1 MRKCFSKCLDKQKND
16 SQYSVKTSSNI
27 ESEPCEVKPR
37 SSHIV
42 DIPLSTS
49 SRSYLLT
56 ILEKSILFRK
66 VPKAAFQDLIKQ
78 FKLLVIEK
86 NKEIQKQDMK
96 LSALYTL
103 STGEASFLNNGKS
116 VGPCS
121 RSGFISELDFL
132 FDNKRRLS
140 VKTNTKCS
148 IWTIDRSFCVNL
160 FSEIPRMNIEN
171 LKLALTKSKLLK
183 GFPDLIKIEILKIA
197 FPLEFYDD
205 EFIISKSYET
215 GYFFIVF
222 SGKVELLYGNFEEVI
237 GPGDIFGDLT
247 FFMSGNDGVVARALG
262 KVEVFAVRTETFQE
276 AAGSD
281 YLSKFFRKI
290 LFNIMISD
298 EYAQDIPIHL
308 MKKLV
313 DSFKISEVPQGKV
326 AIVNSKVLSKKLI
339 IMIHGNIA
347 SATNCFKGQQLF
359 GFFNENHLKVGTGKY
374 ICQKNSIIAELSTS
388 DVGKI
393 TGCSYE
399 TYINE
404 VALQVEL
411 SKVPFFSLIDKKHLS
426 TLIKQAELKKYNK
439 GDWIYKE
446 KEQANS
452 FFCVTQGSVGIYEEN
467 DFLFRFDVSGVFG
480 ETCFKLNRRENSAQA
495 LNLVV
500 CYEFPKLELSMVMNE
515 FLSDFIEKSVY
526 YFRKLHYDNFILQP
540 PLMTVKSRE
549 YCISLSTQSPHK
561 YLVETINKSKVQ
573 NIDSFF
579 LIIDQKCAL
588 IQISHPSMLRFIR
601 TVSNPTHVLFIYEYL
616 EYTTL
621 DWFLGSPLDSLLSKF
636 IICSLC
642 NTLSYIHSKDI
653 LHRNICPLSIAI
665 DPFGWV
671 KLVAYKYIK
680 QCKDRSYTLLDTSAA
695 YKSKETLEGAGYLKA
710 SESWSLGVVLYEMLT
725 GTLPFGIGYRDSPVE
740 MTEKVINGKLIVPE
754 SVSIEDKEVILM
766 LMNENYKKRA
776 KCSEVLKLQ
785 WADGFKVFDG
795 NNGMAK
801 SPLRY
806 LKGGKFFVNSN
817 KFSWGRLSRK
827 NTNTNATK
835 VSEVCEE
842 LEWDEYF

>member
-1 MRKCFSKCLDKQKND
+1 MRKCFSKCFDKSRKD
-16 SQYSVKTSSNI
+16 SQYSIKTSSNI
-27 ESEPCEVKPR
+27 ESEPSEMKPR
-37 SSHIV
+37 SSQLV

-66 VPKAAFQDLIKQ
+66 VSKAALQDIIKQ

-96 LSALYTL
+96 LSALYTI
-103 STGEASFLNNGKS
+103 STGEASFLNNGKY
-116 VGPCS
+116 VGTCS
-121 RSGFISELDFL
+121 KSGFISELDFL

-140 VKTNTKCS
+140 VKTSSRCS
-148 IWTIDRSFCVNL
+148 IWTIDRSIFTTI
-160 FSEIPRMNIEN
+160 FSDIPRLYIEK
-171 LKLALTKSKLLK
+171 LKLALSKSKLLK
-183 GFPDLIKIEILKIA
+183 GFPDLVKIEILKIA
-197 FPLEFYDD
+197 FPLEFYED
-205 EFIISKSYET
+205 ELIISKSYET
-215 GYFFIVF
+215 GYFFIIS
-222 SGKVELLYGNFEEVI
+222 SGKVELIYENCEEVI
-237 GPGDIFGDLT
+237 GPGDAFGDLT

-290 LFNIMISD
+290 LFNVMTSD

-326 AIVNSKVLSKKLI
+326 AIANNKVLSKKLI
-339 IMIHGNIA
+339 ILIHGNIA
-347 SATNCFKGQQLF
+347 SATNCFKDQQLF

-374 ICQKNSIIAELSTS
+374 ICRRNSIIAEISTS

-411 SKVPFFSLIDKKHLS
+411 SKVPFFSLIDKKHLIS
-426 TLIKQAELKKYNK
+426 LIKKAELKKFNK

-446 KEQANS
+446 KELAGS
-452 FFCVTQGSVGIYEEN
+452 FFCVTQGSVGIYECN
-467 DFLFRFDVSGVFG
+467 DFLFRFDIGGLFG
-480 ETCFKLNRRENSAQA
+480 ETCLKLNRRDNSAQA

-500 CYEFPKLELSMVMNE
+500 CYEFPKIELSMVMNE

-526 YFRKLHYDNFILQP
+526 YFKKLYYDNFILQP
-540 PLMTVKSRE
+540 PLMTIKSRE
-549 YCISLSTQSPHK
+549 YCISTSTQGSYK
-561 YLVETINKSKVQ
+561 YLIEMINKSKVQ
-573 NIDSFF
+573 NTDSFF

-588 IQISHPSMLRFIR
+588 IQVSHPSMLRFIR

-621 DWFLGSPLDSLLSKF
+621 DWFMDSSFDAQFSKF

-642 NTLSYIHSKDI
+642 NTLSYLHSKDI
-653 LHRNICPLSIAI
+653 LHRNICPSSIAL
-665 DPFGWV
+665 DQLGWV
-671 KLVAYKYIK
+671 KLVAFKYIK

-695 YKSKETLEGAGYLKA
+695 YKAKETLEGAGYLKA
-710 SESWSLGVVLYEMLT
+710 SESWSLGVLLFEMLT
-725 GTLPFGIGYRDSPVE
+725 GTLPFGIGCRDSPLE
-740 MTEKVINGKLIVPE
+740 MTEKVINGQLQVPE
-754 SVSIEDKEVILM
+754 SVSIEDKDMILM
-766 LMNENYKKRA
+766 LMNENYKKRI
-776 KCSEVLKLQ
+776 KCYEVLKMN
-785 WADGFKVFDG
+785 WGNGFKVFDG
-795 NNGMAK
+795 NNGIAK
-801 SPLRY
+801 SPLKN
-806 LKGGKFFVNSN
+806 LKGGKMFVNSN

-827 NTNTNATK
+827 STNGTK
-835 VSEVCEE
+835 ISEVCEV